1 MNTFN
6 IKVDSK
12 LHRNPDFLE
21 ITSGLDFGISEI
33 ANETT
38 KKIVQFEDEAIKNA
52 LKELG
57 WLSPEEAEILFQAAS
72 CLSEFKEGTTHYKQA
87 NQDLNYLFS
96 KWMERCKK

>member
-21 ITSGLDFGISEI
+21 ITSGLCPDLSEI
-33 ANETT
+33 ANITT

-57 WLSPEEAEILFQAAS
+57 WLSPVEHAELLDKHEEELNDIYNKGLEIGG
-72 CLSEFKEGTTHYKQA
+72 CY
-87 NQDLNYLFS
+87 
-96 KWMERCKK
+96 R